1 MVCTPQRRIAIH
13 VIAKK
18 MSSLSMTMTKTQDGP
33 EILDE
38 GEISVAEKIAAFQ
51 AEVLRLSAIETEELD
66 KEIAAINAKAAAVAE
81 EYAKEIAAINA
92 KAVAA
97 AEVFSK
103 MITDLVAK
111 KAAVE
116 KKKKSY
122 YVPIAERTPEEAA
135 AARAKWAASKRAKKS
150 KEAAP
155 TAAPA
160 SSPTAAAAAAAPAAA
175 APVAAAPAA
184 AVAEKK
190 KTYVPVADKS
200 PEQKAKYEA
209 NLLKAKAKRAE
220 RKAAA
225 SMLSSVVTLLNT
237 PVAE

>member
-18 MSSLSMTMTKTQDGP
+18 MSSLSMTMTKTQDVP
-33 EILDE
+33 EILYE

-66 KEIAAINAKAAAVAE
+66 KEIAAMNAKAAAVAE

-92 KAVAA
+92 KAAAA
-97 AEVFSK
+97 AEDFSK

-116 KKKKSY
+116 KKKKKSY
-122 YVPIAERTPEEAA
+122 YVPIADKTPEEAA
-135 AARAKWAASKRAKKS
+135 ATREKWNASKRAKKS

-160 SSPTAAAAAAAPAAA
+160 SSPTVAAAAAAPA
-175 APVAAAPAA
+175 AAAPAA

-190 KTYVPVADKS
+190 KTYVPVADKT
-200 PEQKAKYEA
+200 PEQKARYEA